1 MTTCEKVQVE
11 MGHGFTAMFPIIN
24 HYPEPV
30 CTKAFLFCDEAYAAK
45 KVSENA
51 LVGGFCFSD
60 PSDEFFRN
68 KEQVHRCLGRDIPE
82 TQALVVLVNDVGRNL
97 PVCDLLE
104 DCFFSHWKSASE
116 RE

>member
-11 MGHGFTAMFPIIN
+11 VGHGFSAVPAIVD

-45 KVSENA
+45 KVSEKA

-60 PSDEFFRN
+60 PSDKFFRN

>member
-11 MGHGFTAMFPIIN
+11 VGHGFSAVPAIVD
-24 HYPEPV
+24 HDPEAV
-30 CTKAFLFCDEAYAAK
+30 FAQSFLFGDDTDAGEEVA
-45 KVSENA
+45 EEI
-51 LVGGFCFSD
+51 LFGRVGLAD
-60 PSDEFFRN
+60 PSDELLRN
-68 KEQVHRCLGRDIPE
+68 KEQVHRGLGRDIPE

-97 PVCDLLE
+97 PVYDLLK

>member
-1 MTTCEKVQVE
+1 MKVR
-11 MGHGFTAMFPIIN
+11 HGFTAMFPIIN

-30 CTKAFLFCDEAYAAK
+30 CTDAFLFGDEAYPAK
-45 KVSENA
+45 KVSKQA

-60 PSDEFFRN
+60 PGDELLRN

-82 TQALVVLVNDVGRNL
+82 TQALVVLVNDVGRNF

-104 DCFFSHWKSASE
+104 DCFFSHWKGTS
-116 RE
+116 